1 VTGTDAMAKPNQAQ
15 DQTMEEILAS
25 IRRIISD
32 DEARDATRP
41 AAVTETPRPASNVAH
56 LFAEP
61 IASAPPPPSPAA
73 NVVELP
79 LEARQPVAPI
89 IDEEAFAAALK
100 VDAEDI
106 LTGFDLAE
114 AAEDEATVAEQRPPE
129 SAAPEQAPPQA
140 ETPAK
145 PERRQS
151 PSLRNTPPAERAA
164 EKRMPTL
171 LSPTSDAAVS
181 DAFGDL
187 ADTIFGNKTRTIE
200 TVVEDML
207 RPMLADWL
215 DENLPPMV
223 ERLVREE
230 IDRVSRRRR

>member
-1 VTGTDAMAKPNQAQ
+1 MAKPNQAQ
-15 DQTMEEILAS
+15 EQTMEEILAS

-32 DEARDATRP
+32 DEARDATKSVV
-41 AAVTETPRPASNVAH
+41 AEAPRTASNVAH

-61 IASAPPPPSPAA
+61 PTAVSAPAPAVAA

-79 LEARQPVAPI
+79 VEPRAPAETV

-106 LTGFDLAE
+106 LTGFDLNDTDEDEVVAE
-114 AAEDEATVAEQRPPE
+114 APAAVPTEPTIEAQ
-129 SAAPEQAPPQA
+129 
-140 ETPAK
+140 K
-145 PERRQS
+145 PERRSS
-151 PSLRNTPPAERAA
+151 PMMRNTPPAEVR
-164 EKRMPTL
+164 KPTL
-171 LSPTSDAAVS
+171 LSPSTDAVVA

-207 RPMLADWL
+207 RPMLANWL

-223 ERLVREE
+223 ERMVREE
-230 IDRVSRRRR
+230 IERVSRRRR